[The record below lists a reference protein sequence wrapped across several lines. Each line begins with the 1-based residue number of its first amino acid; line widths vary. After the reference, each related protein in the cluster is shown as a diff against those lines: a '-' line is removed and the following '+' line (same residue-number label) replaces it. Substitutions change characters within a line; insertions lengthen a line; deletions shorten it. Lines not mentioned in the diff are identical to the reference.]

1 MPFKDVPQNT
11 TTYAHKVTASGVTY
25 YRVKVQ
31 TEDETTAYS
40 NVVALNN
47 TWTEKV
53 TLQSNV
59 VQSVARINA
68 SGEYAY
74 QLFDETG
81 RLLAKGKITNGLN
94 EVPLQTA
101 KQGIVI
107 LKIFN
112 QGEQYHFRIIKQ

>member
-1 MPFKDVPQNT
+1 
-11 TTYAHKVTASGVTY
+11 VTY

-47 TWTEKV
+47 TWSEKV